1 MKILA
6 INSSKLLKNLRNLFS
21 YKRLSETASGLL
33 KSGVLKEKIRFD
45 YGAPLFILFS
55 IMDRINANLNN
66 QLISLMTDEQI
77 FERIREI
84 ISLFINVNENSIT
97 LNSSFHE
104 DLDADSLD
112 IIELTLRF
120 EEAFKIDMAEEDSL
134 KLRTVRDM
142 CAYVKSKIDAK
153 KT

>member
-1 MKILA
+1 MKHFSDENTNKEVCWEI
-6 INSSKLLKNLRNLFS
+6 SSMLYFKFQCTVNKF
-21 YKRLSETASGLL
+21 
-33 KSGVLKEKIRFD
+33 KSIFFVIAYNYLVYYNNKKEKIM
-45 YGAPLFILFS
+45 IL
-55 IMDRINANLNN
+55 I
-66 QLISLMTDEQI
+66 TDDEI
-77 FERIREI
+77 FERIKKVITTHEG
-84 ISLFINVNENSIT
+84 ISEDSIT
-97 LNSSFHE
+97 LDTSFYE